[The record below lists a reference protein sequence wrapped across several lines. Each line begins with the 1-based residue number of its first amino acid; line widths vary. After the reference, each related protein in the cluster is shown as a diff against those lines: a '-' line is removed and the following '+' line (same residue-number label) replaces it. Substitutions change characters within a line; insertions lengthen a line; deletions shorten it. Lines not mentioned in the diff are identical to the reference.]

1 MLQIGNTLVSLD
13 LLEQAFVC
21 DLERCK
27 GACCVE
33 GDSGA
38 PLDESELAALDNCW
52 EGVKALLPAENVKE
66 IERQGLYLRDADGDW
81 TTPLMGGHRECAF
94 TLFENGIAKCG
105 IEKAWQQGAST
116 FRKPVSCHLYP
127 VRINKLNQADAV
139 NYHRWSICKPA
150 CRLGDKLQVPLYVF
164 LKEAL
169 IRKYGQEWYEE
180 LELVAG
186 EYSKHRP

>member
-13 LLEQAFVC
+13 LLEQHFVC
-21 DLERCK
+21 DLSRCK

-38 PLDESELAALDNCW
+38 PLEEEELEALEQNLDAIA
-52 EGVKALLPAENVKE
+52 ALLPDENRKE
-66 IERQGLYLRDADGDW
+66 LERQGLYLRDADGDW
-81 TTPLMGGHRECAF
+81 TTPLMGGHRECVY
-94 TLFENGIAKCG
+94 TIFENGVAQCG
-105 IEKAWQQGAST
+105 IEKAWQQGTST

-127 VRINKLNQADAV
+127 VRINKLNHAEAV
-139 NYHRWSICKPA
+139 NYHRWSICSPA

-169 IRKYGQEWYEE
+169 IRKYGPEWYEE
-180 LELVAG
+180 LELVAS